1 MGITAFSLGA
11 AGEVTGSKHVFEVN
25 GRYYM
30 VDCGSFQ
37 GKRKESDEKNRN
49 FDFDME
55 KLEAVMLT
63 HGHLDHCGLLPV
75 LTRKGYKGNIYA
87 TPATRDIANLV
98 MMDSARIQA
107 HDYEFLS
114 KQAAKKGEKFT
125 WKPLYDEGDCIE
137 TANQIVSVSYNR
149 KMFISPDVQL
159 EFFDAGHILGSS
171 FVNVTVNPNPREP
184 EKETRILF
192 TGDIGRKCKP
202 IIRNPA
208 TDMPAPDYIYL

>member
-125 WKPLYDEGDCIE
+125 WKTLYDELQNPDSSIEDILEKSGLTIPFITQFEHLLSGVESIDFYTEYDDEPMSLNYLSDLGD
-137 TANQIVSVSYNR
+137 
-149 KMFISPDVQL
+149 KD
-159 EFFDAGHILGSS
+159 
-171 FVNVTVNPNPREP
+171 
-184 EKETRILF
+184 
-192 TGDIGRKCKP
+192 
-202 IIRNPA
+202 
-208 TDMPAPDYIYL
+208 